1 MSGLEPLT
9 ALGLVCNILQLVEVG
24 RKTIDC
30 IKTVYREGK
39 LDQDLE
45 QNAVVLE
52 NLTNEVKRESR
63 PGNKKY
69 ETVLLQS
76 AASCSTAARDLQEE
90 LRFLF
95 GNAKRGSFASAVK
108 VTATVKWRQRRLER
122 LGRNLDTEETRLQTS
137 LLAQVW

>member
-1 MSGLEPLT
+1 MSGLEPLA
-9 ALGLVCNILQLVEVG
+9 ALGLVCNILQLVELG
-24 RKTIDC
+24 QKTINC
-30 IKTVYREGK
+30 IKTVYQEGK

-45 QNAVVLE
+45 ENAVVLE
-52 NLTNEVKRESR
+52 KLTNEIKKDSR

-69 ETVLLQS
+69 EAILLQS

-122 LGRNLDTEETRLQTS
+122 LGRNLDTEEKRLQTG